1 MIKVKRVYEKPSQ
14 EDGTRLLVD
23 RLWPRGLTK
32 KSADIYIWLKEIAP
46 SHELRQWFDHDPQK
60 WDELKKRYREELK
73 EPVKSAILEQVK
85 KLAKEGTITLLFA
98 AKEEQYN
105 NAVALK
111 EILAG

>member
-23 RLWPRGLTK
+23 RLWPRGVTK

-46 SHELRQWFDHDPQK
+46 SDNLRQWFSHDPQK
-60 WDELKKRYREELK
+60 WDEFKRRYRKELK

-85 KLAKEGTITLLFA
+85 KLAKEDTITLLFA
-98 AKEEQYN
+98 AKEEEYN
-105 NAVALK
+105 NALALK
-111 EILAG
+111 DILAG